1 MDEEEAK
8 RKKLYEDL
16 VERELEGLA
25 QLVRDLV
32 DGPSFEKVEEKKKAE
47 T

>member
-1 MDEEEAK
+1 MDDEKVE

-16 VERELEGLA
+16 IERELEGLA

-32 DGPSFEKVEEKKKAE
+32 DGPSFEKVEEKKKG
-47 T
+47 